1 MRMLN
6 KEGFLR
12 SASAVLALLAFLLS
26 GAVYADYVP
35 QKVVYHFNA
44 YGASG
49 QTAGL
54 RNIQNHINAV
64 GADQLDVAV
73 VMHGN
78 GLSLLTLPE
87 AVGATKMKEGNAATE
102 MQARVDGL
110 RNQGVRFLV
119 CANTLKGR
127 KVVPDEHLYRVSA
140 GDIVPSGVAELSKL
154 QQEGYT
160 YIKP

>member
-1 MRMLN
+1 MKTLHIKRLLRPLSALFAMVA
-6 KEGFLR
+6 FLF
-12 SASAVLALLAFLLS
+12 SSAVS
-26 GAVYADYVP
+26 ADYEP
-35 QKVVYHFNA
+35 QKVVYHFNV
-44 YGASG
+44 YGESA
-49 QTAGL
+49 QMAGL
-54 RNIQNHINAV
+54 RNVQNHINAV
-64 GADQLDVAV
+64 GADKLEVAV

-87 AVGATKMKEGNAATE
+87 AVGVTKMKEGNATTE

-127 KVVPDEHLYRVSA
+127 KVVPEEHLYRVSV
-140 GDIVPSGVAELSKL
+140 GDIVASGVAELSKL

>member
-1 MRMLN
+1 MKKIL
-6 KEGFLR
+6 
-12 SASAVLALLAFLLS
+12 SAVAAMFATATLMIS
-26 GAVYADYVP
+26 GPVYADYAP
-35 QKVVYHFNA
+35 QKVVYHVNG
-44 YGASG
+44 YGDKTQIGA
-49 QTAGL
+49 L

-64 GADQLDVAV
+64 GADKLTVAV

-87 AVGATKMKEGNAATE
+87 AVGVTKMKEGNANTD

-127 KVVPDEHLYRVSA
+127 KVVPDDHLYRVSP

-154 QQEGYT
+154 QLEGYT

>member
-1 MRMLN
+1 MKTLHIKR
-6 KEGFLR
+6 FLR
-12 SASAVLALLAFLLS
+12 PSSALLAVLAFLFS
-26 GAVYADYVP
+26 GAVSADYEP
-35 QKVVYHFNA
+35 QKVVYHFNV
-44 YGASG
+44 YGEST
-49 QTAGL
+49 QMAGL
-54 RNIQNHINAV
+54 RNVQNHINAV
-64 GADQLDVAV
+64 GADKLEVAV

-87 AVGATKMKEGNAATE
+87 AVGLTKMKEGNATTE

-127 KVVPDEHLYRVSA
+127 KVVPEDHLYRVSV
-140 GDIVPSGVAELSKL
+140 GDVVPSGVAELSKL

>member
-1 MRMLN
+1 M
-6 KEGFLR
+6 KTFLHTV
-12 SASAVLALLAFLLS
+12 SALFAAAVLLMS
-26 GAVYADYVP
+26 GPAYADYAP
-35 QKVVYHFNA
+35 QKVVYHVNG
-44 YGASG
+44 YGEKVQIGA
-49 QTAGL
+49 L

-64 GADQLDVAV
+64 GADKLTVAV

-87 AVGATKMKEGNAATE
+87 AVGVTKMKEGNASTD

-127 KVVPDEHLYRVSA
+127 KVVPDDHLYRVSE

-154 QQEGYT
+154 QLEGYT
-160 YIKP
+160 YVKP